1 MKLFAL
7 VLVASAG
14 LASSASAQSLVPLST
29 FGVNGWRAP
38 GVAVAGDALGTT
50 DGLGNYL
57 GLNGAGSNTERGLA
71 YNRATGNL
79 ILVTRNGAITA
90 GATQI
95 RVLDGT
101 TGQDLRGLQ
110 QPGSL
115 ITGGSIF
122 AINQVGVS
130 DSGQVFVA
138 NAVSD
143 IRTGTGFRV
152 YTWGNDSAST
162 TPTLHF
168 SSTSMPAWGT
178 GGTAP
183 RIGDSFD
190 VIGSGANTRIV
201 AGFSGNQGYLT
212 ITGDT
217 APTGRVFTNAASNP
231 TAPAGSGTLTGTNAN
246 GRFSQGLT
254 FAGNGD
260 TIWGKITAGTAA
272 TAHLVRNQITG
283 GTANTIQQAG
293 LASASE
299 SRMDFATIDG
309 QNFLATLEAN
319 TGRVF
324 IYNVNNP
331 AAPQS
336 VFTFAGSP
344 TGFSAIPG
352 TATYNSNGNATG
364 SVQWGA
370 INNSLA
376 QATLYVLS
384 SNNGIQAFTFTVPTP
399 GAMALLGLGGLV
411 AGRRRR

>member
-38 GVAVAGDALGTT
+38 GVAVAGDSAGTL
-50 DGLGNYL
+50 DGNGAYL

-79 ILVTRNGAITA
+79 VLVTRNGGITA

-110 QPGSL
+110 QPAAL
-115 ITGGSIF
+115 ITGGDF
-122 AINQVGVS
+122 TVNQVGIS
-130 DSGQVFVA
+130 DSGQVFVTNMSA
-138 NAVSD
+138 N
-143 IRTGTGFRV
+143 IRSGPGFRV
-152 YTWGNDSAST
+152 YTWANDSGST
-162 TPTLHF
+162 VPTLHYA
-168 SSTSMPAWGT
+168 SSSLGSFGT
-178 GGTAP
+178 GGTSP
-183 RIGDSFD
+183 RLGDSFD
-190 VIGSGANTRIV
+190 VIGSGANTRLV
-201 AGFSGNQGYLT
+201 AGFSGIQGYVT

-217 APTGRVFTNAASNP
+217 SPTGRVYTGTTSP
-231 TAPAGSGTLTGTNAN
+231 TPPAGSGTFSGSAA
-246 GRFSQGLT
+246 GRYAAGLT

-260 TIWGKITAGTAA
+260 TIWGKITSGTAT
-272 TAHLVRNQITG
+272 TAFLSRSSIASGNAVT
-283 GTANTIQQAG
+283 TQQSAP
-293 LASASE
+293 LASAGE
-299 SRMDFATIDG
+299 SRIDFARIDG
-309 QNFLATLEAN
+309 QDFLASLDAN
-319 TGRVF
+319 NGRVY
-324 IYNVNNP
+324 IYNVTNP
-331 AAPQS
+331 AAPFS

-352 TATYNSNGNATG
+352 TATYNANINATG

-399 GAMALLGLGGLV
+399 GAMALLGLGGL
-411 AGRRRR
+411 AAARRRR

>member
-14 LASSASAQSLVPLST
+14 LASTASAQSLVPLST

-38 GVAVAGDALGTT
+38 GVAVAGDSAGAL
-50 DGLGNYL
+50 DGSGNYL

-79 ILVTRNGAITA
+79 VLVTRNGAITA

-110 QPGSL
+110 QPGAL
-115 ITGGSIF
+115 ITGGDF
-122 AINQVGVS
+122 TINQVGIS
-130 DSGQVFVA
+130 DSGQVFVT
-138 NAVSD
+138 NMSSN
-143 IRTGTGFRV
+143 IRSGPGFRV
-152 YTWGNDSAST
+152 YTWANDSAST
-162 TPTLHF
+162 VPTLHF
-168 SSTSMPAWGT
+168 ASSSLGAFGT
-178 GGTAP
+178 GGSNP
-183 RIGDSFD
+183 RLGDSFD
-190 VIGSGANTRIV
+190 VIGSGANTRLV
-201 AGFSGNQGYLT
+201 AGFSGIQGYVT

-217 APTGRVFTNAASNP
+217 SPTGRVYTGTTSP
-231 TAPAGSGTLTGTNAN
+231 TPPAGSGTLTGTNAA
-246 GRFSQGLT
+246 GRFSQGIT

-260 TIWGKITAGTAA
+260 TIWGKITGATAA
-272 TAHLVRNQITG
+272 AANLVRNTISG
-283 GTANTIQQAG
+283 STANTIQQPG
-293 LASASE
+293 LASAGE
-299 SRMDFATIDG
+299 SRIDFARIDG
-309 QNFLATLEAN
+309 QDFLATLDAN
-319 TGRVF
+319 NGRVY
-324 IYNVNNP
+324 IYNVTNP

-370 INNSLA
+370 IDNATAS
-376 QATLYVLS
+376 ATLYVLA

>member
-38 GVAVAGDALGTT
+38 GAVQAGDAAGTAPN
-50 DGLGNYL
+50 GVYL

-79 ILVTRNGAITA
+79 ILVTRNGDITA

-95 RVLDGT
+95 RVLDST

-110 QPGSL
+110 QPAAL
-115 ITGGSIF
+115 ITGGDF
-122 AINQVGVS
+122 AVNQVGIS
-130 DSGQVFVA
+130 DSGQVFVT
-138 NAVSD
+138 NMSSN
-143 IRTGTGFRV
+143 IRTGPGFRV
-152 YTWGNDSAST
+152 YTWGNDNGAT
-162 TPTLHF
+162 VPTLHYA
-168 SSTSMPAWGT
+168 SSSLGSFGA
-178 GGTAP
+178 GGTNP
-183 RIGDSFD
+183 RLGDSFD
-190 VIGSGANTRIV
+190 VIGSGANTRLV
-201 AGFSGNQGYLT
+201 AGFSGIQGYVT

-217 APTGRVFTNAASNP
+217 SPTGRVYTGTATP
-231 TAPAGSGTLTGTNAN
+231 TPPAGSGTLTGTNAAS
-246 GRFSQGLT
+246 RFAAGIT

-260 TIWGKITAGTAA
+260 TIWGKITGATASV
-272 TAHLVRNQITG
+272 AHLVRNQITG

-293 LASASE
+293 LASAGE

-309 QNFLATLEAN
+309 QNFLATLDAN
-319 TGRVF
+319 NGRVY